1 MLKAANMLTNDEQ
14 RRVLPWKWIGLSVI
28 IASLFFAW
36 RILPMEQWL
45 AAFNAYVAGLGTVG
59 MVIYG
64 LFYIVATVLVVPA
77 SIATIGSGF
86 LFGLGWGTLVV
97 SVSATTGASLAF
109 LIARYIAREQVAE
122 KVGAHPKFNAIDR
135 AIEKQGG
142 KIVGLL
148 RLSPALPFSISNYLF
163 GLTAVKFWPYVFATW
178 IGTLPGTVMFVYL
191 GVLGKAG
198 LNAAAETDVTSSSSA
213 QNVLLIV
220 GLLATIV
227 VTIFVTGIARS
238 TLKGTAVEDEP

>member
-1 MLKAANMLTNDEQ
+1 MAEN
-14 RRVLPWKWIGLSVI
+14 
-28 IASLFFAW
+28 
-36 RILPMEQWL
+36 
-45 AAFNAYVAGLGTVG
+45 VG
-59 MVIYG
+59 
-64 LFYIVATVLVVPA
+64 
-77 SIATIGSGF
+77 S
-86 LFGLGWGTLVV
+86 
-97 SVSATTGASLAF
+97 
-109 LIARYIAREQVAE
+109 Q
-122 KVGAHPKFNAIDR
+122 PKFNAIDR

-220 GLLATIV
+220 GLLATIF